1 SYKGAFLLM
10 IDDET
15 GNAKARFQ
23 AANKKAADLGVSV
36 YHFNPD
42 ILGGFNDKVTGTGLK
57 TSANVMDDLYSVTRS
72 SNIKGM
78 QENLMGLLKINETSA
93 VTTEF
98 KNKIAKD
105 NEIELDSASKIKKD
119 DYDTDPAYQAALKEA
134 QEADK
139 EAKAEV
145 DDLYDDWYKEAANVA
160 EFNEALYDANVA
172 VLNKYNNKVLGI
184 SGGTV
189 ASRSS
194 YVAPDAVLGADA
206 KYVKVGNTFK
216 VAVDPADLEVAVAN
230 IALKKPSF
238 ASFKDEDGNIIVK
251 EAFQLSSVKTFNIF
265 ANPNYHLYN
274 EADLGDVTGIDYTSE
289 KTDLYVTVANYG
301 MFAHLIENNKG
312 DYPVFFGGAWCPNTQ
327 AIARRSNEICAQSGV
342 TKIFFFDPRLADGA
356 TGVSAMNTRD
366 NGDKAT
372 DKNFTYAYA
381 DFLDKYLSD
390 YKSAWNYE
398 VKLIIDSSKGD
409 DKEYTKMCVPN
420 LMLFN
425 GSAKSVKNFIQ

>member
-1 SYKGAFLLM
+1 M
-10 IDDET
+10 
-15 GNAKARFQ
+15 
-23 AANKKAADLGVSV
+23 
-36 YHFNPD
+36 
-42 ILGGFNDKVTGTGLK
+42 
-57 TSANVMDDLYSVTRS
+57 
-72 SNIKGM
+72 
-78 QENLMGLLKINETSA
+78 
-93 VTTEF
+93 
-98 KNKIAKD
+98 
-105 NEIELDSASKIKKD
+105 
-119 DYDTDPAYQAALKEA
+119 KEA

-289 KTDLYVTVANYG
+289 KTDLYVTV
-301 MFAHLIENNKG
+301 
-312 DYPVFFGGAWCPNTQ
+312 V
-327 AIARRSNEICAQSGV
+327 ICITVICITV
-342 TKIFFFDPRLADGA
+342 TYVLHALKTPTCI
-356 TGVSAMNTRD
+356 VH
-366 NGDKAT
+366 
-372 DKNFTYAYA
+372 NF
-381 DFLDKYLSD
+381 S
-390 YKSAWNYE
+390 
-398 VKLIIDSSKGD
+398 
-409 DKEYTKMCVPN
+409 
-420 LMLFN
+420 
-425 GSAKSVKNFIQ
+425 